1 MHAIKKLVLLFAG
14 GVSLGCA
21 GNAGAAGTYYD
32 TVVIIILNIQLGMYP
47 CVRTGRAFGALYF
60 VGDVGRQ
67 GVIQMLKNIFKVRL
81 TLYNQ
86 FYLGSIG
93 KKKL

>member
-32 TVVIIILNIQLGMYP
+32 AVPRSLTVCNHNLSTQTDTLLLEFPKVPLWTNIYVQNQAKAYFLYI
-47 CVRTGRAFGALYF
+47 GAVF
-60 VGDVGRQ
+60 R
-67 GVIQMLKNIFKVRL
+67 
-81 TLYNQ
+81 
-86 FYLGSIG
+86 
-93 KKKL
+93 